1 MRILFVTHAEKTHF
15 FSMVPL
21 AWALRTAGHE
31 VRVATQP
38 DMAEGVSEAGLTAVP
53 LGCDHR
59 WKQVMEANQDE
70 EWPAR
75 VAEAV
80 THSADLGHDELL
92 RFFDETT
99 ERYFRIVNNDEFL
112 DALVEYSRWWQPELI
127 VWEQFTWAGAV
138 AAQVTGAAHAR
149 MLWGA
154 DVVTRSRDD
163 FLARLAER
171 PENERVDPLRDWLT
185 EALARHGAAF
195 DETVV
200 NGHWTID
207 TNPPS
212 HRIDNGL
219 TVVGVRYVPYNG
231 RAVLPEWL
239 AAEPAKP
246 RVAVTAGISVR
257 SYFGFD
263 IFGISALQAFAGLD
277 IELIATLLPG
287 PGESVDD
294 APENTTV
301 VDFVPMHGLL
311 PTCSAV
317 IHIGGAGVQS
327 TAAYYGVPQ
336 MILPGLWDTKVR
348 GALLDQSGAGISVPA
363 EQFTPEQVRENLV
376 RLLEDP
382 AFREGAAALRKDV
395 LAAPSPNEVVPVLED
410 LTARHRANG

>member
-1 MRILFVTHAEKTHF
+1 MRILFTAHAEKTHF
-15 FSMVPL
+15 FGMVPL

-38 DMAEGVSEAGLTAVP
+38 DMAEAVTEAGLTAVP
-53 LGCDHR
+53 LGSDHR
-59 WKQVMEANQDE
+59 WKQFMETNQDV

-75 VAEAV
+75 AAEAL
-80 THSADLGHDELL
+80 TYSADMGHDELL

-99 ERYFRIVNNDEFL
+99 TRYFRTVNNDEFL
-112 DALVEYSRWWQPELI
+112 DALVEYSRWWKPDLI

-154 DVVTRSRDD
+154 DVVARSRND

-171 PENERVDPLRDWLT
+171 PEDQRVDPLRDWLT
-185 EALARHGAAF
+185 ECLARHGAAY
-195 DETVV
+195 DETVA
-200 NGHWTID
+200 NGQWTID
-207 TNPPS
+207 PTPPS
-212 HRIDNGL
+212 HQIDNGL
-219 TVVGVRYVPYNG
+219 TVVSVRYVPYNG
-231 RAVLPEWL
+231 PAELAEWL
-239 AAEPAKP
+239 TAEPAKP

-263 IFGISALQAFAGLD
+263 AFGVSALQAFAGLD
-277 IELIATLLPG
+277 IELIATLRPG
-287 PGESVDD
+287 PGESVDM
-294 APENTTV
+294 APENATV
-301 VDFVPMHGLL
+301 VDFVPMHALL

-336 MILPGLWDTKVR
+336 MILPGLWDTLVR
-348 GALLDQSGAGISVPA
+348 GDHLEQSSAGLSVPA
-363 EQFTPEQVRENLV
+363 DQITPERVRDCLV

-395 LAAPSPNEVVPVLED
+395 LAAPSPNEVVPVLEE
-410 LTARHRANG
+410 LTARHKATG

>member
-1 MRILFVTHAEKTHF
+1 MRILFVAHAEKTHF

-31 VRVATQP
+31 VRTATQP
-38 DMAEGVSEAGLTAVP
+38 DMAQAVTEAGLTAVP
-53 LGCDHR
+53 LGSDHR

-70 EWPAR
+70 GWPAR

-80 THSADLGHDELL
+80 TRSADLGHDELL

-99 ERYFRIVNNDEFL
+99 SRYFRTINNDEFL
-112 DALVEYSRWWQPELI
+112 DALVEYSRSWQPDLI
-127 VWEQFTWAGAV
+127 VWEQFSWAGAV
-138 AAQVTGAAHAR
+138 AARVTGAAHAR

-154 DVVTRSRDD
+154 DVVTRSRND

-171 PENERVDPLRDWLT
+171 PEDQRVDPLQEWLT
-185 EALARHGAAF
+185 ESLARHGATY
-195 DETVV
+195 DETVA
-200 NGHWTID
+200 NGQWTID
-207 TNPPS
+207 PNPPS

-219 TVVGVRYVPYNG
+219 PVVSVRYVPYNG
-231 RAVLPEWL
+231 PAELAPWL
-239 AAEPAKP
+239 AAEPARP

-257 SYFGFD
+257 GYFGFD
-263 IFGISALQAFAGLD
+263 MFGISALQAFTGLD
-277 IELIATLLPG
+277 IDLIATLRPG
-287 PGESVDD
+287 PGESVDQ
-294 APENTTV
+294 APENATV
-301 VDFVPMHGLL
+301 VDFVPMHALL

-336 MILPGLWDTKVR
+336 MILPGLWDTLVR
-348 GALLDQSGAGISVPA
+348 GDLLEQSGAGLSLPVD
-363 EQFTPEQVRENLV
+363 QLTPERVRDSLV

-395 LAAPSPNEVVPVLED
+395 LAAPSPNEIVPVLED
-410 LTARHRANG
+410 LTTRHRTAG